1 MSWKANEKPRRRV
14 RSSRPRTVAL
24 VARGDRPRGSALAP
38 RHMQVPCQCSKST
51 NREKSTTRWSDLLQV
66 RPGGGA
72 IRPRGWS
79 ESPHSAR
86 PLGSPSGL
94 ACPGKRGRERMKAIQ
109 QPHVDGKRLGRP
121 RGCGTRSTPEPKIT
135 SVPDFSTPQRPLHR
149 HHISLANRSSMFC
162 SSLHLC
168 DFDFSLLFQLFL
180 KIITS
185 CIT

>member
-1 MSWKANEKPRRRV
+1 MPPAN
-14 RSSRPRTVAL
+14 
-24 VARGDRPRGSALAP
+24 GRPRGP
-38 RHMQVPCQCSKST
+38 RGSWRPTSRLGSCPKTYASSVPMLQKHQSGNSST
-51 NREKSTTRWSDLLQV
+51 NRETSTKRWSDSLQV

-135 SVPDFSTPQRPLHR
+135 PVPDFSTPQRPLHR
-149 HHISLANRSSMFC
+149 HHVSLANRSSMFC

-168 DFDFSLLFQLFL
+168 DFDFSLLF
-180 KIITS
+180 
-185 CIT
+185 